1 MRGTAA
7 LPDSDEA
14 RRKLT
19 QPLNGLFSFIAVVL
33 AAVAGAALVALALG
47 AGGITIFGL
56 GGGPAC
62 VTAPINGVSVDSTTA
77 LSGIRPG
84 ATAGTGST
92 VTVCAQHPSA
102 GQHALAFLTE
112 APNELLFIAILVLV
126 LRLLVIVRREG
137 PFVPR
142 VAIRLRFLGW
152 FILAGGLA
160 ASAVQSAA
168 TSYLLQT
175 TLTDPVP
182 VLINTINGTNPWVP
196 LLAGCALLTLARI
209 MRAGARMQDDL
220 AGTV

>member
-1 MRGTAA
+1 MRGTAE

-19 QPLNGLFSFIAVVL
+19 QPLSGLFSFIAVLL
-33 AAVAGAALVALALG
+33 AGAAGAALLALALG
-47 AGGITIFGL
+47 AGGITVFGL

-62 VTAPINGVSVDSTTA
+62 ATAPINGVSVNSTTE

-92 VTVCAQHPSA
+92 VSVCVQHPSA

-112 APNELLFIAILVLV
+112 APNELLFLAILVLV
-126 LRLLVIVRREG
+126 LRLLVVVRRQG
-137 PFVPR
+137 PFVAQ
-142 VAIRLRFLGW
+142 VAGRLRFLGW
-152 FILAGGLA
+152 LILAGGLA
-160 ASAVQSAA
+160 ASVVQSAA
-168 TSYLLQT
+168 TAYLLQT
-175 TLTDPVP
+175 TISDPVP
-182 VLINTINGTNPWVP
+182 VLIDTINGANPWVP